1 MTTTTAMRIIILVI
15 TVVFIVFLIY
25 FSSPFQENQSLI
37 DTSSPSLIPQVPF
50 ISPRT
55 LTPQEQAVL
64 NVPLHS
70 ASETEKTKHTQAVAE
85 LAKTA
90 LALDIT
96 SCVPNPTVYN
106 VPLNSS
112 FTIINNDAIPHTLR
126 YMSSQIMVPAR
137 NSIIVKTSKL
147 FTVSG
152 DYGYGCDN
160 PFAKH
165 GVLVVR

>member
-25 FSSPFQENQSLI
+25 FSSPFQGNHYPI
-37 DTSSPSLIPQVPF
+37 DTPSSSSSPTPTPI
-50 ISPRT
+50 RT

-70 ASETEKTKHTQAVAE
+70 ASEIEKTKHTQAVAE

-147 FTVSG
+147 FTISG